1 MRLQLKRPL
10 VFFDLETTG
19 VSISADRI
27 VEISLVKL
35 FPNGNKESKTWR
47 VKPMRQRFDHKGQ
60 VIGEEVMSI
69 PAEATA
75 IHHITNEDVQ
85 DMPTFGELAP
95 EVLAYIEN
103 CDLAG
108 YNSNHFD
115 VPMLQEELLN
125 NGYDVDL
132 RKEHHLVDAFV
143 IFQKHTPRT
152 LTAAYQ
158 HYCGKNLED
167 AHSAEADTEATREVL
182 LAQLDKH
189 SDVPTTVQEL
199 EEYTTQ
205 QTTAD
210 LAGRLGYNAQGEVT
224 INFGK
229 YKGKTVSEVLTTD
242 PGYYAWMMQGDFPT
256 YTKRI
261 LTEEN
266 NKLKLSK
273 KFTVQPIK
281 QNSKPQQ
288 ASLPF

>member
-75 IHHITNEDVQ
+75 VHHITNEDVQ

-182 LAQLDKH
+182 LAQLDRH

>member
-75 IHHITNEDVQ
+75 VHHITNEDVQ